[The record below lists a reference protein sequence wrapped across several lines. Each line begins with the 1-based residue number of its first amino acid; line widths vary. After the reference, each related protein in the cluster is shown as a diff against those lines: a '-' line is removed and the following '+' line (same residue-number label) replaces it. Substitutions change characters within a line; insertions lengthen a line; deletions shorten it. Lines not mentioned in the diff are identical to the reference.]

1 MLVYIY
7 SVRGLA
13 VEAKPDANTCSK
25 EVVVN
30 ALKQI
35 TQKRY
40 VFTMAIC
47 IA

>member
-1 MLVYIY
+1 MLLELCY
-7 SVRGLA
+7 RDLA
-13 VEAKPDANTCSK
+13 VEAKHDGNTCSK

-40 VFTMAIC
+40 TFMYNVVYV
-47 IA
+47 